1 MISLLLFFFIL
12 LVPFSTKAIDL
23 PLRTEGEMIVNVV
36 NVSSSP
42 AVAIFSLYNF
52 ALGIG
57 AMAAFGIIVYAA
69 LRYTA
74 TESASVRHDAQ
85 GKIFQALIGLLL
97 LLGASMVLRFINP
110 VLPNLTDPRADRLRD
125 LQTITTIPSQPGGF
139 GTSGD
144 GSTYPPRAGG
154 RCSGMSAGP
163 ASGEAL
169 QRTCFGANALQAS
182 GIAQEE
188 SHGNTL
194 IRSGVDY
201 CNAGGGRD
209 SVSWGL
215 FQINITVHKF
225 DNYVDPDTGR
235 VENLDCP
242 KAFNMPYTGASSRD
256 QCRVVN
262 RILYNRCV
270 KAAQNPD
277 INIRTACKI
286 SQNGTKWGQWG
297 ANRICGFPR

>member
-1 MISLLLFFFIL
+1 MIPLFLSFITL
-12 LVPFSTKAIDL
+12 LVPFSVKAIDL
-23 PLRTEGEMIVNVV
+23 PLRTEGEIMVNVTKA
-36 NVSSSP
+36 SSSP
-42 AVAIFSLYNF
+42 AVAIFNLYNF

-74 TESASVRHDAQ
+74 TESASIKHDAQ
-85 GKIFQALIGLLL
+85 NKIFQALIGLLL

-110 VLPNLTDPRADRLRD
+110 ILPNLTDPRADRLRD
-125 LQTITTIPSQPGGF
+125 LQTINTIPSQPGDF

-144 GSTYPPRAGG
+144 GSTYPPISGN
-154 RCSGMSAGP
+154 RCSGMSSGP
-163 ASGEAL
+163 ASVEAL
-169 QRTCFGANALQAS
+169 QRTCFGTNALQAS

-201 CNAGGGRD
+201 CNADGGKD

-225 DNYVDPDTGR
+225 DNYVDPSTGR
-235 VENLDCP
+235 VEDLDCP

-256 QCRVVN
+256 QCRVIN
-262 RILYNRCV
+262 RVLYNRCV

-277 INIRTACKI
+277 INIQTACKI
-286 SQNGTKWGQWG
+286 SRNGTKWGQWG